1 MGIFVDDN
9 GTLREI
15 VGVFVNDNGT
25 LRDVQKGFVNDNGTL
40 RQFFSRGTLTLS
52 GGSADSTASDPSNA
66 IVRFTFNEDGTVDR
80 TQEGSTAQ
88 VDASTDW
95 VIPNSAAPGD
105 YEIRFTSLS
114 GDSPT
119 VSGGTAENSWWA
131 FTSGNFQLSLIQGT
145 VGSQACSFT
154 IEIRKGSSGAALVS
168 GSYSLSAEV
177 T

>member
-1 MGIFVDDN
+1 MGVFVDDN

-15 VGVFVNDNGT
+15 VGAFVNDNGT
-25 LRDVQKGFVNDNGTL
+25 LRDIQKGFVNDNGTL

-52 GGSADSTASDPSNA
+52 GGSADSTASDPLNA
-66 IVRFTFNEDGTVDR
+66 IARFTFNQDGTVDR
-80 TQEGSTAQ
+80 TQNGSTAQ
-88 VDASTDW
+88 VDSLTDW

-105 YEIRFTSLS
+105 YEIRFTDLT

-119 VSGGTAENSWWA
+119 VSGSTAEDSWRA
-131 FTSGNFQLSLIQGT
+131 FTSGNFVLTLIQGS
-145 VGSQACSFT
+145 VGVSACSFT

-168 GSYSLSAEV
+168 APYALGAEV